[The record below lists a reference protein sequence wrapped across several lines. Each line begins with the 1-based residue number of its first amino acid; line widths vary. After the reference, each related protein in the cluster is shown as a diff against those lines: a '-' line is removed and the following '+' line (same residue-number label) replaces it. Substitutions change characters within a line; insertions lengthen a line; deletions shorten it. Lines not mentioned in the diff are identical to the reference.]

1 MFTDRTLGN
10 RPVPIQTLSAAS
22 EYGVVSA
29 PHGLASQSGLRVLD
43 NGGNAIEA
51 AIAIAATLSVVYPHM
66 TGLGGDAFWLIGNA
80 DGSVLGL
87 DGAGT
92 AAQMADPEYYLA
104 AGRQRI
110 PERGPLAANT
120 VAGAVSTWDAA
131 YVYSRERWG
140 GSGNW
145 GDLLDDAVWYAFSGC
160 PVSRGLHL
168 VLTDKLKEMVNAT
181 PPFQAVFLANGQAPD
196 IGSTLRQPALG
207 QSLSQLQRSGA
218 DDFYRGD
225 LGARMARG
233 LAAQGSPLSVR
244 DLAIFHARWV
254 EPLRCPYGKGELVN
268 LPPPT
273 QGVSSLMLLALMERT
288 GTARMD
294 PFGAEYLHH
303 AVEATKLVFALRD
316 HYIADPDY
324 MAIPIN
330 DLLAPGFLDELAG
343 RIDPGMVRPHG
354 DGPGPGDTVWFG
366 VADREGRSVS
376 VIQSLYYEF
385 GSTVMAG
392 DTGIVW
398 QNRGCSFSLDRASA
412 NVLAPGKRP
421 FHTLNPAM
429 YIKSGKVHLAYG
441 TMGGEGQP
449 QTQAAIASR
458 VLDHGMSLSTAIGSP
473 RWLLGRTWGDA
484 SSSLKLER
492 GYAAEAFHQ
501 LKRKGHPVE
510 WAARH
515 SPVFGHAGM
524 IRIGDDGA
532 LEAASDPRSD
542 GAALGL

>member
-1 MFTDRTLGN
+1 MSTARTLRNG
-10 RPVPIQTLSAAS
+10 PVSSPTLSAAS
-22 EYGVVSA
+22 EHGVVSA
-29 PHGLASQSGLRVLD
+29 PHALASQSGLKVLN

-87 DGAGT
+87 DGAGP
-92 AAQMADPEYYLA
+92 AARMASPEYYLSS
-104 AGRQRI
+104 GHQHI
-110 PERGPLAANT
+110 PGRGPLAANT

-131 YVYSRERWG
+131 YGYSREHWG

-145 GDLLDDAVWYAFSGC
+145 GDLLDDAVLYAFNGC
-160 PVSRGLHL
+160 PVSRSLHL
-168 VLTDKLKEMVNAT
+168 ILTDKLMEMVNAT
-181 PPFQAVFLANGQAPD
+181 PRFRAIFLPNGHAPD
-196 IGSTLRQPALG
+196 AGSPLQQRALG
-207 QSLSQLQRSGA
+207 QSLAQLQRSGA
-218 DDFYRGD
+218 EDFYRGA
-225 LGARMARG
+225 LGARIAQG
-233 LAAQGSPLSVR
+233 LAEQGSPVSAS
-244 DLAIFHARWV
+244 DLAMFNARWV
-254 EPLRCPYGKGELVN
+254 EPLRCPYGGGEVVN

-273 QGVSSLMLLALMERT
+273 QGLSSLMLLALMERT

-324 MAIPIN
+324 MSISVN
-330 DLLAPGFLDELAG
+330 DLLAPDFLDDLA
-343 RIDPGMVRPHG
+343 RQIDPNRARPYG
-354 DGPGPGDTVWFG
+354 DGVGPGDTVWFG

-392 DTGIVW
+392 DTGILW
-398 QNRGCSFSLDRASA
+398 QNRGCSFSLERSCA
-412 NVLAPGKRP
+412 NALAPGKRP

-429 YIKSGKVHLAYG
+429 YVKNGKVHLAYG
-441 TMGGEGQP
+441 SMGGEGQP
-449 QTQAAIASR
+449 QTQAALASR
-458 VLDHGMSLSTAIGSP
+458 VLDHGMSLTEAIASP
-473 RWLLGRTWGDA
+473 RWLLGRTWGDV

-492 GYAAEAFHQ
+492 GYTAEAFHQ
-501 LKRKGHPVE
+501 LGMKGHPVE
-510 WAARH
+510 WVPRH
-515 SPVFGHAGM
+515 SSVLGHAGM
-524 IRIGDDGA
+524 IRMRDDA
-532 LEAASDPRSD
+532 PLEAASDPRSD